1 MRKRLT
7 DRFLATLKPPPNGRL
22 EVTDDSGAGLV
33 FRMSSD
39 GACSWAV
46 RYSIAG
52 KQKRVTLGRYVQAD
66 PKVGM
71 TLASARKKA
80 AEITASAK
88 EGTDLPDK
96 EARQRAEAEQAAKRP
111 QTVESLL
118 RRYVDAYCKQN
129 QRKWLETE
137 RMFENHVYPV
147 IGRLPLSDLRRA
159 DIVALLDHL
168 QNDKGFTAQVN
179 RVRSNLIAA
188 FNWAI
193 EREYLDAN
201 PAAAVKRRKIEK
213 PRNRTL
219 SDAELISIWQAADKL
234 PYPSGPYLK
243 TLILTGQRRDEV
255 RCMTWDEIRHA
266 ALAGCRDGAQAAG
279 GMAWVIP
286 GERNKSKR
294 DHIVPV
300 SGLFESLLADLPR
313 LSDAAT
319 APVFTSN
326 GQKPYAGTRRLK
338 EIIDRE
344 SGVTGW
350 VFHDIRRTV
359 RTNFAILGV
368 SREVAE
374 RVLNHATPS
383 LEGTYNTHEYWP
395 EKRDAL
401 QRWADRLSMMVEGE
415 LRNVVRLRSIP
426 NA

>member
-7 DRFLATLKPPPNGRL
+7 DRFLATLKPPLKGRL
-22 EVTDDSGAGLV
+22 EVTDDAGAGLV

-46 RYSIAG
+46 RYSMAG

-66 PKVGM
+66 PKIGM

-80 AEITASAK
+80 AEITAASK
-88 EGTDLPDK
+88 QGVDLPDR

-118 RRYVDAYCKQN
+118 RRYVDAYCKLS
-129 QRKWLETE
+129 QRKWHETS
-137 RMFENHVYPV
+137 RMFENHVYPT
-147 IGRLPLSDLRRA
+147 IGRLSLSDLRRA

-201 PAAAVKRRKIEK
+201 PAAAVKRRKIET

-219 SDAELISIWQAADKL
+219 SDAEIVAIWNAADKL
-234 PYPSGPYLK
+234 PYPSGPFLK

-266 ALAGCRDGAQAAG
+266 AQAGCRDGQNPASGQ
-279 GMAWVIP
+279 AWVIP

-294 DHIVPV
+294 EHIVPV
-300 SGLFESLLADLPR
+300 SGTLESLLADLPR
-313 LSDAAT
+313 LSDVPT
-319 APVFTSN
+319 APVFTAN
-326 GQKPYAGTRRLK
+326 GQKPYAGTRTLK

-359 RTNFAILGV
+359 RTNLAILGV
-368 SREVAE
+368 SKEVAE

-383 LEGTYNTHEYWP
+383 LEGTYNTHDYWP

-401 QRWADRLSMMVEGE
+401 QRWADRLSFMLDG
-415 LRNVVRLRSIP
+415 RGGNVVSIRSI
-426 NA
+426 